1 MLWAPRVTV
10 TDLCEGEGQGE
21 TLMVGCLLR
30 YAHSEKGRVVS
41 PRVSDLFLPPS
52 FEPIVVWEGLRLYSR
67 KSFLRDR
74 DNFQGFG
81 MPGSEQAMADPGDG
95 VGTS

>member
-1 MLWAPRVTV
+1 MTSSLCHVSSFFCMLWAPRVTV
-10 TDLCEGEGQGE
+10 TDLCEGGQGE

-30 YAHSEKGRVVS
+30 YAHSEKGCAVS

-52 FEPIVVWEGLRLYSR
+52 FELIVVWEGLRLYSR

-74 DNFQGFG
+74 DNFQGL
-81 MPGSEQAMADPGDG
+81 PDARD
-95 VGTS
+95 